1 MRLEARLKQ
10 LESLLSFRKTM
21 IDHSVGTDDVIKH
34 MGFDPV
40 AVSESARN
48 TGRSIV

>member
-1 MRLEARLKQ
+1 MGLETRLKQ
-10 LESLLSFRKTM
+10 LESILSFRKIM
-21 IDHSVGTDDVIKH
+21 LDHSVGTDDVIKH